1 MASTV
6 QLSLEPSP
14 LIAGDGLDDD
24 LFARPA
30 RLQDLNLDDGREV
43 LTRADN
49 SKSLHERLMRLW
61 AERGDFS
68 QVTEDSIRNPAPE
81 GDKGAEKDG
90 EDGQSD
96 GRPAVEDIRKL
107 QETMIYSLALVRGE
121 LTTAL
126 DLLSVLSA
134 PTDPPDVDVNSIPLP
149 QQTLTLVPTAV
160 PARPSSDPTVN
171 PLAVLPLATSLT
183 ALKSSANAFFRASEE
198 LIPLDPAE
206 QAALA
211 LVPSASAPA
220 VGRPAARAQT
230 RAPDPWPT
238 IMRLHASSA
247 RPLVPLGA
255 APGASLTGKGET
267 RTAKQ
272 VGVVY
277 GYPEARAEYR
287 RAAVARVGDLVEEA
301 AAAGSVSSRNL
312 GVERPR
318 GRSLVLELNTK
329 GTHEAADW
337 CGDEEKEGDV
347 DPVERILRDRARSAL
362 AEELFAQL
370 MQEARSDSTLR
381 AELVLASGA
390 SGDAI
395 RMKGN
400 GWELSLRMSRD
411 PPARSAQPGQPL
423 ATIGPLLRLFFL
435 QTYTHRRSP
444 RLVSPPRPGLASISA
459 LLNHQQRVQALEAVL
474 DRQVDRA
481 RAAKVR
487 AEVDWADDRASE
499 LARSAE
505 LLLDCDGAATALGHV
520 YHITHSHPIPSGK
533 AASGPLV
540 ATMNAGSAAAE
551 PTLVLRPPGRAPIS
565 VPSVRLLEQ
574 LLDEQVSLVLAAE
587 GPKQDPMEV

>member
-1 MASTV
+1 M
-6 QLSLEPSP
+6 
-14 LIAGDGLDDD
+14 
-24 LFARPA
+24 
-30 RLQDLNLDDGREV
+30 
-43 LTRADN
+43 
-49 SKSLHERLMRLW
+49 
-61 AERGDFS
+61 
-68 QVTEDSIRNPAPE
+68 
-81 GDKGAEKDG
+81 
-90 EDGQSD
+90 
-96 GRPAVEDIRKL
+96 
-107 QETMIYSLALVRGE
+107 
-121 LTTAL
+121 
-126 DLLSVLSA
+126 
-134 PTDPPDVDVNSIPLP
+134 
-149 QQTLTLVPTAV
+149 
-160 PARPSSDPTVN
+160 N

-211 LVPSASAPA
+211 PVPSASAPA

-301 AAAGSVSSRNL
+301 AAAGSVSSRNS

-362 AEELFAQL
+362 AEELFAQVSFQL
-370 MQEARSDSTLR
+370 RMRAQQALKVFFPAAHAGSSERFQST
-381 AELVLASGA
+381 SGA
-390 SGDAI
+390 GTGERGLRRRNPDERQWLGAVAP
-395 RMKGN
+395 N
-400 GWELSLRMSRD
+400 GASSQSLDLRGASHAPHLQSRD

-435 QTYTHRRSP
+435 QTYAHRRSP
-444 RLVSPPRPGLASISA
+444 RLVSPPRPGFASISA

-505 LLLDCDGAATALGHV
+505 LLLDCDGAATALGCR
-520 YHITHSHPIPSGK
+520 
-533 AASGPLV
+533 V
-540 ATMNAGSAAAE
+540 ALRLGQTCVAGSAGFPLPASF
-551 PTLVLRPPGRAPIS
+551 R
-565 VPSVRLLEQ
+565 
-574 LLDEQVSLVLAAE
+574 SLHN
-587 GPKQDPMEV
+587 